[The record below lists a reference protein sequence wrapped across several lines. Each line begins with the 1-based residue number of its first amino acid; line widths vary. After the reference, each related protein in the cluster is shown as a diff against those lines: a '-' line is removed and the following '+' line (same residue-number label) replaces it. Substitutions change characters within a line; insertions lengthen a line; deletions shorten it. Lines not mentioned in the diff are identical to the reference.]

1 MSRYAN
7 LTDMFHSPRPQKFF
21 SNVMNILTAPSGPAT
36 TTCNLVTTVQ
46 LLNPQTD
53 AGTAAADDP

>member
-1 MSRYAN
+1 
-7 LTDMFHSPRPQKFF
+7 MFHGPRPQKFF
-21 SNVMNILTAPSGPAT
+21 SNVTNILTAPSGPAT
-36 TTCNLVTTVQ
+36 TTYNLVTTVQ